1 MSDRASQFLHAAES
15 SVSAGSASPRDSP
28 LGSRSLKRV
37 AGLESDL
44 PSKRPKLND
53 SIRELV
59 ISYTKNEATDSKLYR
74 QLVDLGVSNPDLNS
88 IALVAQRVSIHVG
101 ECAGDLVWRRQL
113 KEQPAN
119 KENTRIHE
127 VVKHWPF
134 AMPNLDSGS
143 RGLNVSHKFLR
154 LVQVI
159 ESFESYGES
168 FRGVVFVQHH
178 ATARAIAEL
187 VPMLSG
193 RLSFVRASTF
203 AWEGSMQRDDAE
215 QILQKFSSGI
225 FNLLVAR
232 KSVED
237 LDIPKSKVVIQFDLS
252 EGLLSYAHIRRL
264 VASSDGFLVHMI
276 ERCNP
281 GHTRILQDLST
292 QHPDLRRWIQVV
304 DSLSS
309 AIPPMSLSRVVL
321 DEDEGADNE
330 SNYGLLEPISG
341 ARITPAAAVEFVY
354 RAASLADDVH
364 FPAPLF
370 DFDIE
375 TAGDSA
381 LYTCTVLLP
390 SNGVA
395 SVVGQQCSSAGHARR
410 SACHTYCTRLWEAG
424 LLDATAFVARQPTP
438 PKPSTSS
445 DQAGVQ
451 VYPANTPDFWKRIPA
466 GSRLFP
472 VLITVAGLAKEYSP
486 IILLTRDLMP
496 SLLPFKLFPP
506 GQVAKIQLLRCSPFV
521 IDSERLTL
529 LHSYTLRLCRAVTN
543 RPLTCAVEGAPYFVA
558 PLPRHWSGDTD
569 RLVDTISWDLV
580 TQAADSWCIPLK
592 YGNAEDVAA
601 DIEDAVI
608 VDRTAEFTR
617 RYESLRV
624 RQDLSPLSH
633 PEDSPREAA
642 YANLLEY
649 CKAVRKNF
657 EGLDDEGQAL
667 IEIESVFATVSHLD
681 PAAPQVATG
690 PQPPRYLIP
699 ELCFKF
705 TVPARTFRTALLLPS
720 IMHRVDSFLLVKE
733 VNARFFRNQISESR
747 LDEAITAPSSRME
760 LNYERLELLGDSFLK
775 YLASVYVF
783 VYQPSTG
790 EGALHVARQEIV
802 NNQSLFRAVVS
813 VGLPAYIQSRP
824 FSFKA
829 WQPRNYRMV
838 ETGSANGN
846 SEVNAKHARE
856 RQHKLGDK
864 VVADTAEAI
873 LGAAYLTGGRDT
885 ALAAAKALN
894 LPFPLIDRWSDLR
907 RNLLVPPAKITAQL
921 KPGAVEA
928 VEKMVGRKITHRH
941 LVAQALT
948 HISMSP
954 YERVSYE
961 RLEFIGDAIL
971 ELLVVRNI
979 FEQDAK
985 LSPGDL
991 TMLKGSMVSN
1001 RTLAAICIETGLYE
1015 HVMLAP
1021 ALYSS
1026 VRLYAQALEKARS
1039 DEFGSVAEGRPTGQ
1053 YWQEIDAPKVLSDAV
1068 ESMLGA
1074 VYLSDDIEAAE
1085 SAFNALLRPFFT
1097 RNLST
1102 SAIAHHPSKLLQE
1115 RIQGNKCHNFE
1126 LVKKKT
1132 SLSAQCEVVV
1142 HDVVLATGEGVS
1154 TALATRQA
1162 CWRALDALDGDP
1174 GFLKICD
1181 CTKAGKEEELG

>member
-28 LGSRSLKRV
+28 LVSRSLKRV

-59 ISYTKNEATDSKLYR
+59 VPYTKNEATDSKLCR
-74 QLVDLGVSNPDLNS
+74 QLADLGVSNPDLNS

-168 FRGVVFVQHH
+168 FRGVVFVQHQ
-178 ATARAIAEL
+178 ATAHSIAEL
-187 VPMLSG
+187 MPMLSG
-193 RLSFVRASTF
+193 RLSFVRASIF
-203 AWEGSMQRDDAE
+203 AWEDSMQMDDAE
-215 QILQKFSSGI
+215 
-225 FNLLVAR
+225 
-232 KSVED
+232 
-237 LDIPKSKVVIQFDLS
+237 
-252 EGLLSYAHIRRL
+252 
-264 VASSDGFLVHMI
+264 
-276 ERCNP
+276 
-281 GHTRILQDLST
+281 
-292 QHPDLRRWIQVV
+292 
-304 DSLSS
+304 
-309 AIPPMSLSRVVL
+309 
-321 DEDEGADNE
+321 
-330 SNYGLLEPISG
+330 
-341 ARITPAAAVEFVY
+341 
-354 RAASLADDVH
+354 
-364 FPAPLF
+364 
-370 DFDIE
+370 
-375 TAGDSA
+375 
-381 LYTCTVLLP
+381 
-390 SNGVA
+390 
-395 SVVGQQCSSAGHARR
+395 
-410 SACHTYCTRLWEAG
+410 
-424 LLDATAFVARQPTP
+424 
-438 PKPSTSS
+438 
-445 DQAGVQ
+445 Q
-451 VYPANTPDFWKRIPA
+451 VYPANTPDFWKRIPG

-472 VLITVAGLAKEYSP
+472 VLITVGGLEKEYSP
-486 IILLTRDLMP
+486 ILLLTRDLMAP
-496 SLLPFKLFPP
+496 LLPFKLFPP
-506 GQVAKIQLLRCSPFV
+506 GQVAKIQLSRCSPFL
-521 IDSERLTL
+521 IDSERLAL

-543 RPLTCAVEGAPYFVA
+543 RPLTCTVEGAPYFVA
-558 PLPRHWSGDTD
+558 PLLRHWNGDMD
-569 RLVDTISWDLV
+569 RLVDAIAWDLV
-580 TQAADSWCIPLK
+580 TQAANSWCIPLK

-608 VDRTAEFTR
+608 VDRTAELTR
-617 RYESLRV
+617 RYEALRV

-681 PAAPQVATG
+681 PAAPQVAVG

-783 VYQPSTG
+783 VYQPSTR

-802 NNQSLFRAVVS
+802 NNQSLFRAVAS

-829 WQPRNYRMV
+829 WQPPNYRMV

-1053 YWQEIDAPKVLSDAV
+1053 YWQEIDAPKAI

-1132 SLSAQCEVVV
+1132 SLSAQFVV